1 MAQDCGCPGAFP
13 APCATH
19 DRIDMTSAP
28 PPPALSA
35 LRAGALSLVLLGGV
49 PAVERA
55 DIDAR
60 IAAMADHPRLFLD
73 SAGEQAL
80 RARLEADPL
89 LTGFHRA
96 AIAEAD
102 AQLKTSPAERV
113 MVGRRLLGTS
123 RTCLSRLTHLS
134 YAWRLTGEAK
144 YLERA
149 KAEMLAVATFSDWNP
164 SHFLDVAEM
173 TAGMAIAYDWLF
185 AGLDESSRAT
195 VRTAILDKGVTP
207 SIGTS
212 QWWIS
217 KNNNWNQVC
226 HAGMVLGALA
236 VHEAGSPV
244 TGDVVARAVDGVR
257 HAMVEFGPDGA
268 YPEGPSYWSYGTT
281 FNVLLI
287 SALESALR
295 SDFKL
300 TTIPGF
306 LATADYYLHVT
317 GPTNLYFNYVDCGS
331 GGGTQPAMFW
341 FAAHRQ
347 DPHLLWTELGN
358 FEAQLAKAGSKPVRS
373 SDRLFPLL
381 LAWSSRLP
389 AQRTAP
395 PTLSWTGDGLSP
407 VAMHR
412 SAWTA
417 EATYVGF
424 KGGSPSTN
432 HGHMDV
438 GTFVMDADDVRWAAD
453 LGMQDYHSL
462 ESRQVD
468 LWNLKQDS
476 QRWQIFRLGAS
487 SHNILTV
494 DGQQQ
499 VVKGRAPIV
508 VAKPGRT
515 VIDTSAVYQ
524 DQFTTSLRGVAL
536 LADRS
541 VLIQD
546 EFTASRDSTVRWA
559 MVTPA
564 DATVTAPGQATLA
577 QKGRTLAFRVLEPA
591 QAEVRIWSTEPPT
604 DIDAPNPGTRLIGFE
619 VRVPMGEAR
628 RLVVHLVPG
637 GGNSTVEITP
647 CQAW

>member
-1 MAQDCGCPGAFP
+1 MNP
-13 APCATH
+13 
-19 DRIDMTSAP
+19 AP

-35 LRAGALSLVLLGGV
+35 LQAGALSLLLLGGIS
-49 PAVERA
+49 AVERA
-55 DIDAR
+55 DVEAR
-60 IAAMADHPRLFLD
+60 IAAMAGHPRLLLD
-73 SAGEQAL
+73 PVGELAL
-80 RARLEADPL
+80 RTRLEADPL

-96 AIAEAD
+96 AIGEAD

-113 MVGRRLLGTS
+113 MIGRRLLDTS

-134 YAWRLTGEAK
+134 YAWRMTGETK

-149 KAEMLAVATFSDWNP
+149 KAEMLAAAAFSDWNP

-185 AGLDESSRAT
+185 AGLDEPTRAI
-195 VRTAILDKGVTP
+195 VRTAILDKGVKP
-207 SIGTS
+207 SVEKP
-212 QWWIS
+212 QWWV
-217 KNNNWNQVC
+217 NGTNNWNQVC

-244 TGDVVARAVDGVR
+244 TSDIVVRAVDGVR

-268 YPEGPSYWSYGTT
+268 YPEGPMYWSYGTT

-287 SALESALR
+287 SSLESALR
-295 SDFKL
+295 TDFKL
-300 TTIPGF
+300 STIPGF
-306 LATADYYLHVT
+306 LATADYYLHAS
-317 GPTNLYFNYVDCGS
+317 GPTNLFFNYADCGS
-331 GGGTQPAMFW
+331 GGGMQPAMFW

-347 DPHLLWTELGN
+347 EPHLLWTELGR
-358 FEAQLAKAGSKPVRS
+358 FEAHMAKAGSKPIPS
-373 SDRLFPLL
+373 SGRLFPLL

-395 PTLSWTGDGLSP
+395 PALSWSGGGLTP

-417 EATYVGF
+417 EATYVGI
-424 KGGSPSTN
+424 KGGSPSN
-432 HGHMDV
+432 SHGHMDV
-438 GTFVMDADDVRWAAD
+438 GSFVMDADGMRWAAD

-462 ESRQVD
+462 ESRKVD
-468 LWNLKQDS
+468 LWNGKQDA
-476 QRWQIFRLGAS
+476 QRWRVFRLGAS

-494 DGQQQ
+494 DGRQQQ
-499 VVKGRAPIV
+499 VKGRAPIV
-508 VAKPGRT
+508 MAKPGRT
-515 VIDTSAVYQ
+515 VIESTGVYQ

-536 LADRS
+536 LPDRS

-546 EFTASRDSTVRWA
+546 EFIASRDATVRWA

-564 DATVTAPGQATLA
+564 DVTVTAPGQATLS
-577 QKGRTLAFRVLEPA
+577 QKGKTLSFRVLEPA
-591 QAEVRIWSTEPPT
+591 QAEVRTWSTEPPT
-604 DIDAPNPGTRLIGFE
+604 DIDAANPGTRLVGFE

-637 GGNSTVEITP
+637 GAESTVEITP
-647 CQAW
+647 LQKW